1 MHFDALRQSDLWRQ
15 SKRELDWR
23 SFRQRAIYVERYSSR
38 AYIACLCFFLTTIRK
53 FHSEGEP
60 QGKPPRRPLLLLR
73 LDTHLTFSVEE
84 PLRIARRYES
94 CQQINCTTFEHSF
107 TVTFW

>member
-38 AYIACLCFFLTTIRK
+38 AYIARLCFFFTTIRK

-73 LDTHLTFSVEE
+73 LDTHLFSPWKSHLGLRE
-84 PLRIARRYES
+84 PTRAVNRLTAQLSNILLP
-94 CQQINCTTFEHSF
+94 
-107 TVTFW
+107 